1 MIKARIKLKSGET
14 VTKEF
19 EDRNALI
26 RFLNEGHEL
35 IRALEK

>member
-1 MIKARIKLKSGET
+1 MIKARIKLKSGEI

-19 EDRNALI
+19 EDRDALI

-35 IRALEK
+35 IRAIER

>member
-1 MIKARIKLKSGET
+1 MIKARIKLKSGEV
-14 VTKEF
+14 VTKTF
-19 EDRNALI
+19 DDRDALI